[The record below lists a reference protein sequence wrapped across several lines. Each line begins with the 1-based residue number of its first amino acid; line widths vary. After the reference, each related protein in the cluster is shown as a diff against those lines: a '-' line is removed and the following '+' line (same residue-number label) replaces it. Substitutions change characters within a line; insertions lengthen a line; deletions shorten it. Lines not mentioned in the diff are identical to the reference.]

1 MTFDDSYNIGHLKL
15 NIVNVPS
22 KMIDETSDL
31 NEINKI
37 CVEFG
42 TVEYHLICFC
52 VSINT
57 GINEQD
63 IELFKRL
70 VEHFGNGKIR
80 PNLCLVVT
88 RSESKDEES
97 RETILDELE
106 NDVHFNYVIKQL
118 GRGVYFS
125 GALNSQDWH
134 RANEEPLLDQFRTIH
149 EYRRSLLQSIMTNID
164 PFVMKIKTVAMVS
177 ESAESGLNKR
187 EIIQKDRDLENTSQS
202 ESIHNQENQDVWSQ
216 STEGIDPRSVSSTS
230 IFNLESKTH
239 ENAESISSNTATSD
253 TIDLK
258 TDLTITNA
266 CASKQN
272 IDDQDLENTS
282 QSESIHNQENQ
293 DVWSQS
299 TEGIDPR
306 SVSSTSIFNLES
318 KTHENAE
325 SISSN
330 TATNDTIDLK
340 TDLTDAH
347 ACSIDENIGTINL
360 STNNIECSTDIKH
373 FKQDAG
379 ISQVPQMVQTMIKL
393 RMTRVTQTQTAKS

>member
-1 MTFDDSYNIGHLKL
+1 MNKERILPHDLGSRRCNIKTKINEIFGELQRKYLEDDPGLESIQRNILLLGRAKSGKTTLKNILVDPRYQSVGISLCSSTVKQMTFDDSYNIGHLKL

-230 IFNLESKTH
+230 IFK
-239 ENAESISSNTATSD
+239 
-253 TIDLK
+253 
-258 TDLTITNA
+258 
-266 CASKQN
+266 
-272 IDDQDLENTS
+272 
-282 QSESIHNQENQ
+282 
-293 DVWSQS
+293 
-299 TEGIDPR
+299 
-306 SVSSTSIFNLES
+306 
-318 KTHENAE
+318 
-325 SISSN
+325 
-330 TATNDTIDLK
+330 
-340 TDLTDAH
+340 
-347 ACSIDENIGTINL
+347 
-360 STNNIECSTDIKH
+360 
-373 FKQDAG
+373 
-379 ISQVPQMVQTMIKL
+379 
-393 RMTRVTQTQTAKS
+393 